1 MSADAPE
8 SAGASTESQLFE
20 GLTTSQKD
28 NLLGNAIERRHP
40 KNTVIY
46 APGDESTVLYCLAT
60 GRVKIYDLTAD
71 GREIIYRFC
80 GPGSWFGLSAI
91 FGGEARPAFAE
102 TQAET
107 KVYVIDVASFEGLIQ
122 DNPKF
127 AVAVIHVLG
136 ERLRQAHAAIT
147 EFVVGDV
154 RSRTAQLLLKF
165 AETGGRSKGGI
176 ARIENRFT
184 HQEIAN
190 MIGATRTT
198 VTKIFNEWKRMDIVD
213 IADGHILIQDR
224 EALSRLIR
232 H

>member
-1 MSADAPE
+1 MNGDAPV
-8 SAGASTESQLFE
+8 SVGASTESQLFE
-20 GLTTSQKD
+20 GLTAAQRERLFGD
-28 NLLGNAIERRHP
+28 AIERRHP

-46 APGDESTVLYCLAT
+46 APGDESTVLYYLAT
-60 GRVKIYDLTAD
+60 GRVKIYDLTGD

-80 GPGSWFGLSAI
+80 GPDSWFGLSAV
-91 FGGEARPAFAE
+91 FGGEARPVFAE
-102 TQAET
+102 TQEEA
-107 KVYVIDVASFEGLIQ
+107 KVFVIDVASFEQLIH

-154 RSRTAQLLLKF
+154 RSRTAQLVLKF
-165 AETGGRSKGGI
+165 AETGSTMSDGI

-198 VTKIFNEWKRMDIVD
+198 VTKIFNEWKRLGIVQV
-213 IADGHILIQDR
+213 ADGHILIRDR
-224 EALSRLIR
+224 DALTQLIR